1 MPVPTSS
8 SLSLPLLRDPEGKL
22 WRRFARGLPANLIQ
36 TRNGQSVVTGPY
48 GEPEWEERLRALGC
62 PTAKPE

>member
-36 TRNGQSVVTGPY
+36 MRKSQSVVTGPY
-48 GEPEWEERLRALGC
+48 GEAEWEERLQALGC
-62 PTAKPE
+62 SMKRP